1 MPRIIRILHSKCI
14 LWTNL
19 RKKKR
24 LISKI
29 SLQEIFLS
37 QLVLAYLQSE
47 ILLEEGGG
55 GGGGGLGD
63 LKKICPSKKQK
74 YPRLDLTLSHLERL
88 SLERDGQREMA
99 QATATLTA
107 TASYAYVSKE

>member
-1 MPRIIRILHSKCI
+1 M
-14 LWTNL
+14 
-19 RKKKR
+19 
-24 LISKI
+24 
-29 SLQEIFLS
+29 
-37 QLVLAYLQSE
+37 LAYLQSE

-55 GGGGGLGD
+55 GEGD

>member
-55 GGGGGLGD
+55 GGGD

>member
-55 GGGGGLGD
+55 GGVGD

>member
-47 ILLEEGGG
+47 ILLEE
-55 GGGGGLGD
+55 GD